1 MRLKDMTE
9 VGILLAIGFV
19 LHSVFPPILFGM
31 KPDFSLAMLFA
42 IILIKRDLK
51 LAVMAGLVTGA
62 FTAMTTGFP
71 GGQVAN
77 LADKFLTTLIITIP
91 ILKIQRRNTIV
102 AGLVNAVGTVI
113 SGTIFLAVAAIVAG
127 LPGSMLVLM
136 VSVVLPAAVVNT
148 LAGTVLYSA
157 ILQSKRMIGHAAQ
170 VSPSK

>member
-1 MRLKDMTE
+1 MKLKDMTE

-42 IILIKRDLK
+42 ILLIKRDLK
-51 LAVMAGLVTGA
+51 LAIMAGVVTGV

-77 LADKFLTTLIITIP
+77 LVDKFLTTLMIAIP
-91 ILKIQRRNTIV
+91 MLKVQKQNV
-102 AGLVNAVGTVI
+102 VLAGIVNAIGTVI
-113 SGTIFLAVAAIVAG
+113 SGAIFLSTAALVAG
-127 LPGSMLVLM
+127 LPGSMMVLM

-157 ILQSKRMIGHAAQ
+157 ILQSKRMIGHAHA
-170 VSPSK
+170 SPSK

>member
-51 LAVMAGLVTGA
+51 LAILAGLVTGV

-77 LADKFLTTLIITIP
+77 LVDKLLTTLIIAIP
-91 ILKIQRRNTIV
+91 MVKVQKHNATM
-102 AGLVNAVGTVI
+102 AGIVNAIGTVI
-113 SGTIFLAVAAIVAG
+113 SGTIFLTVAGVVAG
-127 LPGSMLVLM
+127 LPGSMMVLM
-136 VSVVLPAAVVNT
+136 LSVVLPAAIVNT
-148 LAGTVLYSA
+148 LTGTILYSA
-157 ILQSKRMIGHAAQ
+157 ILQSKRMLGHAQ
-170 VSPSK
+170 ISPSK